1 MSTVRPRTVSGM
13 RPTGPLHLGHYF
25 GVLKNWVELQ
35 HTEEAYFFV
44 ADWHAL
50 TSDYADP
57 SNIATNVEEM
67 VKDWVAAG
75 LDPEKCVIFRQS
87 AVKEHA
93 ELSLLLSMITPVSWL
108 ERNPTYKEQQQQ
120 ITNKDLGNAGF
131 LCYPVLMAAD
141 ILMYRPHGVPVGED
155 QLPHMELTREIARRF
170 NYLYGGNFF
179 PEPQAML
186 TPAAKCPGLDGRK
199 MSKSY
204 NNGIFLRDTMADI
217 EPKVRGMFTDPA
229 RLRKS
234 DPGNPDVCNLF
245 PYHVLLAS
253 PEEQAEIRTG
263 CTGASFGCV
272 ECKKRFL
279 KNLEAF
285 LAPPLLEQP
294 RIVRNA
300 KNEVHI
306 DVESEGTDIYYT
318 TDGTEPTAQSAK
330 YEVPFILDKKGTVK
344 AITYDVQ
351 SGKSGPVASR
361 RFDLPAVDYKV
372 TSPADERTNLMF
384 DGNGY
389 STYYLPEGK
398 NEIVV
403 ELAAPHTISGFVY
416 TPNQGRDSQGHISNY
431 QLSVDGKVVAS
442 GEFSNI
448 KHNPIEQEIH
458 FAPVKGKKLVFKATR
473 IVDNVKRVGIAEF
486 SVITED

>member
-1 MSTVRPRTVSGM
+1 MERPRTVSGM

-25 GVLKNWVELQ
+25 GVLKNYVALQ
-35 HTEEAYFFV
+35 YSEEAYFFV

-57 SNIATNVEEM
+57 SNIRRNIAEM

-75 LDPEKCVIFRQS
+75 LEPSQCVIFRQS

-170 NYLYGGNFF
+170 NYLYGENTF

-186 TPAAKCPGLDGRK
+186 TPAARCPGLDGRK

-217 EPKVRGMFTDPA
+217 EPKVKTMFTDKN

-234 DPGNPDVCNLF
+234 DPGDPSVCNLF
-245 PYHVLLAS
+245 PYHVLLSS
-253 PEEQAEIRTG
+253 PEEQEEIRK
-263 CTGASFGCV
+263 GCV
-272 ECKKRFL
+272 SASMGCVDCKKRFL
-279 KNLEAF
+279 AHLAAF
-285 LAPPLLEQP
+285 LEPLQARRSELTDSRVAEILADGNDRARAFASRTLDMDSPTMYQAVVLGQADACVEDKP
-294 RIVRNA
+294 IMADSIKTGGLDLKVV
-300 KNEVHI
+300 EGM
-306 DVESEGTDIYYT
+306 ESEAAPYGMAIMNEANQELLDMFNAGLADIKA
-318 TDGTEPTAQSAK
+318 DGTYDEIIA
-330 YEVPFILDKKGTVK
+330 
-344 AITYDVQ
+344 TY
-351 SGKSGPVASR
+351 
-361 RFDLPAVDYKV
+361 L
-372 TSPADERTNLMF
+372 
-384 DGNGY
+384 
-389 STYYLPEGK
+389 
-398 NEIVV
+398 
-403 ELAAPHTISGFVY
+403 
-416 TPNQGRDSQGHISNY
+416 
-431 QLSVDGKVVAS
+431 
-442 GEFSNI
+442 GE
-448 KHNPIEQEIH
+448 
-458 FAPVKGKKLVFKATR
+458 
-473 IVDNVKRVGIAEF
+473 
-486 SVITED
+486 